1 MDGKT
6 ILLLMSV
13 VAVGMF
19 VLPST
24 LALYTGQ
31 HEFVNGSQVNC
42 GKCHQAD
49 RDNIAKELANGSAHE
64 DMDCKDCHY
73 GTKGGNVVDTF
84 GNDSQEVTAHAAGVA
99 VNCIGCHSYPTYYNS
114 VPSKDYNVTGVNVSK
129 ELALP
134 GEAHKYLANATTST
148 GGIYDR
154 DLACVGCHT
163 TVNVNFTDTHLNAQ
177 PVPLNITL
185 TRDEG
190 NNDWMYSN
198 YEP

>member
-1 MDGKT
+1 MT
-6 ILLLMSV
+6 
-13 VAVGMF
+13 
-19 VLPST
+19 
-24 LALYTGQ
+24 
-31 HEFVNGSQVNC
+31 
-42 GKCHQAD
+42 
-49 RDNIAKELANGSAHE
+49 
-64 DMDCKDCHY
+64 CKDCHY
-73 GTKGGNVVDTF
+73 GTKGGNEVDTT
-84 GNDSQEVTAHAAGVA
+84 GNRTQDVTAHAAGVA
-99 VNCIGCHSYPTYYNS
+99 VNCIGCHSYPTYYDN
-114 VPSKDYNVTGVNVSK
+114 VVSKDYDVTGVNVSK

-163 TVNVNFTDTHLNAQ
+163 RVNVNFTDTHLNVQ
-177 PVPLNITL
+177 PQPLNITL